1 MFKHFLILLLS
12 AMLWPLAAGAR
23 APKQIIGYL
32 EGEIAVAA
40 DGHVKSVELEKAKS
54 ETLEAF
60 FVSQIKR
67 WEFHPVTVDGIPTDA
82 VAPFQLTVLAT
93 FGDDR
98 KIQKIEFRQIH
109 IGKSDIEQKISANT
123 PSGVIRTP
131 VRYPEAGLRNGLSAE
146 ARVAVEIGADGR
158 VKQAGI
164 YDLGLLD
171 AGSRD
176 DRRVREF
183 AMNSF
188 GKISVE
194 DVSKWVWTAEGL
206 AEEGCSAGCIRLV
219 TVSFTID
226 SGSQRTWSSYAEQ
239 VATPPAWAIGE
250 DIKSLSNLEQSRYVQ
265 LKHDPSNTSV
275 DVDI

>member
-60 FVSQIKR
+60 FISQIKR
-67 WEFHPVTVDGIPTDA
+67 WEFHPVTVNGVPTDA

-98 KIQKIEFRQIH
+98 KIQSIEFRDIH
-109 IGKSDIEQKISANT
+109 IGKSDIERRLPAST
-123 PSGVIRTP
+123 PSFPSQSP

-146 ARVAVEIGADGR
+146 VRVAVEIGADGR
-158 VKQAGI
+158 VKRAGL
-164 YDLGLLD
+164 YDLALVN
-171 AGSRD
+171 AGPRN
-176 DRRVREF
+176 DRRIRDF
-183 AMNSF
+183 AMDTF
-188 GKISVE
+188 GKNAVE
-194 DVSKWVWTAEGL
+194 GVSKWTWTSDGL
-206 AEEGCSAGCIRLV
+206 SAAGCSAGCIRLV
-219 TVSFTID
+219 PVRFTMAD
-226 SGSQRTWSSYAEQ
+226 RPVWSAYAEQ
-239 VATPPAWAIGE
+239 ATNPPAWAIGE